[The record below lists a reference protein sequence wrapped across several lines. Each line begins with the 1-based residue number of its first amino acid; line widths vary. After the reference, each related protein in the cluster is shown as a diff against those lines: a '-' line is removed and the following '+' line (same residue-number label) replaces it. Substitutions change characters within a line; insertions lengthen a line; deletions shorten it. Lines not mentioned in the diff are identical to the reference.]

1 MHITIIGSG
10 YVGLVA
16 GACFAQMGNNV
27 TCLDVD
33 SKKIESL
40 KQGIIP
46 IYEPGLE
53 SMVLENT
60 ARGTLSFTT
69 NKAQAICGAEVIFI
83 AVGTPMGDDGS
94 ADLRFVRAVAE
105 DIGAYMAREYVVV
118 VDKSTVPVGTAR
130 EVRSIIESSLAK
142 RGILAHNGDE
152 RLESTQ
158 DSERTS
164 AVGHC
169 PTTIKSHSGDK
180 RSVSP
185 TLKASSGWG
194 IVKGEGATSQFKP
207 LPLNKKENTESKEV
221 NQILEAKGGYSERL
235 DSESEIQTESA
246 KVGDSEKQDSDSK
259 KLESAIDLESQK
271 GKSGDTQSVDCHD
284 FASAKSRNDKDLESA
299 ESKTADFEK
308 TNCHEATTSRNDG
321 NHANKPACNDKRL
334 ESSNQ
339 TQPPKPTQTQAFDVV
354 SNPEF
359 LKEGV
364 AIKDFMSPDRVV
376 IGADS
381 KRALE
386 VMKALYAP
394 FLLKSDRLIAMGIE
408 SAEMTK
414 YAANAML
421 ATKISFIN
429 EMSQICERVGANI
442 NDVRQGIGSDSRI
455 GYSFIYPGCGYGG
468 SCFPKDVRALEKTAK
483 DFGYTA
489 QILSA
494 VQAVNEA
501 QKMLLVE
508 KIVKHF
514 GENLKGLC
522 FGVWGLSFKP
532 ETDDMREASS
542 LVLIRELIARGARI
556 QAYDPKAYHQ
566 AEFYLQA
573 QLDSISFER
582 SKYDALK
589 NAAALVLLTEW
600 REFRSPDFGEMKKL
614 LKTPLIFDGRNIYQ
628 HAELESKGFTYYQI
642 GVGKR

>member
-33 SKKIESL
+33 SQKIESL

-53 SMVLENT
+53 SMIQENV
-60 ARGTLSFTT
+60 RLGTLSFTT
-69 NKAQAICGAEVIFI
+69 NKAQAIGGAEVIFI

-94 ADLRFVRAVAE
+94 ADLSFVRAVAE
-105 DIGAYMAREYVVV
+105 DIGAFMSHEYVVV

-130 EVRSIIESSLAK
+130 EVRSIIESSLLK
-142 RGILAHNGDE
+142 RGILASSGDE
-152 RLESTQ
+152 KLES
-158 DSERTS
+158 D
-164 AVGHC
+164 
-169 PTTIKSHSGDK
+169 HSI
-180 RSVSP
+180 
-185 TLKASSGWG
+185 G
-194 IVKGEGATSQFKP
+194 IVKGLGLKSDNTESSHSIIASPNNTKAKQSMQTDSKDKDCYDFDKSKSS
-207 LPLNKKENTESKEV
+207 NYENTES
-221 NQILEAKGGYSERL
+221 IAL
-235 DSESEIQTESA
+235 DSR
-246 KVGDSEKQDSDSK
+246 
-259 KLESAIDLESQK
+259 ESQK
-271 GKSGDTQSVDCHD
+271 DILSAASYEKSLDSTQSTTKSL
-284 FASAKSRNDKDLESA
+284 SAKSTKIM
-299 ESKTADFEK
+299 
-308 TNCHEATTSRNDG
+308 
-321 NHANKPACNDKRL
+321 
-334 ESSNQ
+334 
-339 TQPPKPTQTQAFDVV
+339 QTQAFDVL

-376 IGADS
+376 IGTDS

-508 KIVKHF
+508 KIIKHF
-514 GENLKGLC
+514 GENLQGLC
-522 FGVWGLSFKP
+522 FCVWGLSFKP

-566 AEFYLQA
+566 AKFYLKA
-573 QLDSISFER
+573 YLDSISFES

-600 REFRSPDFGEMKKL
+600 REFRSPDFGEIAKL
-614 LKTPLIFDGRNIYQ
+614 LEQPLIFDGRNIYQ

-642 GVGKR
+642 GVGKKINFDKS